1 MKFKRVLLKLSGES
15 LSSGFGIDKGHC
27 ESVSSSIKK
36 CVNLGLE
43 VSIVIGGGNFWRG
56 RTGTEISRIKSDH
69 MGMLATSMNALC
81 LSDFLERLKIKTL
94 IQSSVKIGGILRC
107 FSIDGTLKAL
117 KKGKVVIFSSGIGEP
132 FFSTDTC
139 AALRACEIRADVIF
153 KATNVDGIYSADPKI
168 DKSAKK
174 YNSISFDEVLEKNLN
189 VMDMTAISLCREN
202 NIPVLV
208 FKFDDLERV
217 ARGENLGS
225 FVSNSIFE

>member
-15 LSSGFGIDKGHC
+15 LSSGFGIDRKQC
-27 ESVSSSIKK
+27 ESVSRSIKK
-36 CVNLGLE
+36 CVGLGLE
-43 VSIVIGGGNFWRG
+43 LAIVIGGGNFWRG
-56 RTGTEISRIKSDH
+56 RTGTEISRIRSDQ

-94 IQSSVKIGGILRC
+94 IQSSVGINGILKR
-107 FSIDGTLKAL
+107 FSIDDTLKAL

-139 AALRACEIRADVIF
+139 AALRAGEIRADAIF

-168 DKSAKK
+168 DKEAKK
-174 YNSISFDEVLEKNLN
+174 YASISFDEVLEKNLK

-202 NIPVLV
+202 NIPILV

-217 ARGENLGS
+217 SGGANLGS
-225 FVSNSIFE
+225 LVSNCIFE